1 MGSQFISPDAQ
12 ILPRRPAWW
21 ETALRA
27 VNPPLLRSG
36 ELPSLSAVGHN
47 FLTGL
52 SNDPVGMLVGG
63 SAITTDKVWEM
74 LNPEAAAFDA
84 KAAKMFE
91 HIQMGSGPF
100 KNAPVEQLDM
110 GKFLQRAGDTWEEQG
125 TFSDHLKRI
134 ANIQLQD
141 IKRAETEALGGKTL
155 VELDAPRSSHSA
167 GDEGAAPT
175 LDIASSAPGQQ
186 LVAETAQE
194 KAALASKAAE
204 RGIDLS
210 MLDPRMVKAQEF
222 LGPGLVPGK
231 SMPGK
236 MPPSTVNLGKKYGDV
251 EVTGNVTTPNLRLVD
266 IDPYRVVSKE
276 PYKPFLREK
285 GGTETRAS
293 SASDIG
299 YSARRIRELKA
310 ELPDYLKMFSSGD
323 APPPSLN
330 SLRKAF
336 FALGPETRP
345 RALELSGLKGEA
357 QRGLE
362 MFLGGQ
368 KPSEVKG
375 VSKTDLLS
383 AFINMFKELNK

>member
-1 MGSQFISPDAQ
+1 MGSQFISPDAS

-27 VNPPLLRSG
+27 TNPPLLRSG

-63 SAITTDKVWEM
+63 ASVNTDKVWNL
-74 LNPEAAAFDA
+74 LNPESASFDA

-91 HIQMGSGPF
+91 KIQIGDKPF
-100 KNAPVEQLDM
+100 DKVPVDRLDIE
-110 GKFLQRAGDTWEEQG
+110 KLLERAGETWEG
-125 TFSDHLKRI
+125 KGAFSDHLKHT
-134 ANIQLQD
+134 ANMQLQD
-141 IKRAETEALGGKTL
+141 IFRADQAALEGKSL
-155 VELDAPRSSHSA
+155 VELDAPRVK
-167 GDEGAAPT
+167 GDDGKSITMDVP
-175 LDIASSAPGQQ
+175 SPAPGAQ
-186 LVAETAQE
+186 LTAETAQE
-194 KAALASKAAE
+194 KAALAAKAAE

-236 MPPSTVNLGKKYGDV
+236 MPSSTVNLGKKYGDV

-276 PYKPFLREK
+276 PYQPFLREK

-293 SASDIG
+293 SAADIG

-368 KPSEVKG
+368 EPRRLKEV